1 MKIVLFGK
9 NGQVGHELQRTLL
22 PLGNVV
28 ALGHADGDLADP
40 SHLTAILENLAPDVI
55 VNAAAYTAVDKAE
68 SDQALARKIN
78 TEAVALLA
86 DFSKRNKSLLVHYST
101 DYVFDGEKTGPYLE
115 SDTPNP
121 QNVYG
126 QTKLSGEIAIEKSG
140 CAALVFRTSWV
151 CSAHGKNFIKTIFR
165 LANERAELS
174 VVADQ
179 TGSPTCAELIADVTA
194 LSIAAF
200 RAGTCPAGLYHLTA
214 SGQTTWNELARHVVE
229 RATANGAALKLNSAN
244 IRPIATEDYP
254 APAKRPKN
262 SVLSSQAI
270 NAALG
275 IELPDWKVHIDR
287 VIDQLTKLDTSS

>member
-1 MKIVLFGK
+1 MKIVLFGR
-9 NGQVGHELQRTLL
+9 NGQVGYELQRTLL

-28 ALGHADGDLADP
+28 ALGHTDGDLANL
-40 SHLTAILENLAPDVI
+40 SRLTEILESVAPDVI

-68 SDQALARKIN
+68 SDPELARTIN
-78 TEAVALLA
+78 TDAVSLLA
-86 DFSKRNKSLLVHYST
+86 KYAKKNGALLVHYST
-101 DYVFDGEKTGPYLE
+101 DYVFDGTKSGPYVE

-121 QNVYG
+121 KNVYG
-126 QTKLSGEIAIEKSG
+126 HTKLAGEVAIANSG

-151 CSAHGKNFIKTIFR
+151 CSAHGKNFIKTILR
-165 LANERAELS
+165 LAKERDELN

-179 TGSPTCAELIADVTA
+179 TGSPTSAELIADVTA

-214 SGQTTWNELARHVVE
+214 SGQTTWHELARHVVE
-229 RATANGAALKLNSAN
+229 RANTNGAALTLNSAN
-244 IRPIATEDYP
+244 IRPISTEDYP

-287 VIDQLTKLDTSS
+287 VIDQLTKLDPSS